1 VRVLVCDDHPLTARM
16 VASIV
21 DADPELELVGLH
33 TDPRQAVAA
42 AAADHADVVVMDLD
56 FEGSDVDGI
65 DATAELTRVLPGA
78 RVLILTAHLAETSLV
93 PAVEAGAAGFA
104 RKTDPVEEIAS
115 AIKAVGRGER
125 VIDAD
130 LLLRMLPSQ
139 ADKRDERRRV
149 ASLTPRER
157 EILAMLGSGV
167 TTSDV
172 AARLVVSEHT
182 VTTHIRNT
190 LAKLGVSSRLEAVA
204 MARRAGVMR

>member
-1 VRVLVCDDHPLTARM
+1 MRVLVCDDHPLTARM

-130 LLLRMLPSQ
+130 QLLRMLPSQ

>member
-1 VRVLVCDDHPLTARM
+1 MRVLVCDDHPLTARM

-65 DATAELTRVLPGA
+65 DATAELTRVLPSA

>member
-1 VRVLVCDDHPLTARM
+1 MRVLVCDDHPLTARM

-65 DATAELTRVLPGA
+65 DATAELTRVLPSA

-130 LLLRMLPSQ
+130 QLLRMLPSQ

>member
-1 VRVLVCDDHPLTARM
+1 MRVLVCDDHPLTARM

-104 RKTDPVEEIAS
+104 RKTDPVEEIA
-115 AIKAVGRGER
+115 
-125 VIDAD
+125 
-130 LLLRMLPSQ
+130 
-139 ADKRDERRRV
+139 
-149 ASLTPRER
+149 
-157 EILAMLGSGV
+157 
-167 TTSDV
+167 TTSG
-172 AARLVVSEHT
+172 R
-182 VTTHIRNT
+182 VTLRDTRT
-190 LAKLGVSSRLEAVA
+190 R
-204 MARRAGVMR
+204 MRSPLP

>member
-1 VRVLVCDDHPLTARM
+1 MRVLVCDDHPLTARM

>member
-130 LLLRMLPSQ
+130 QLLRMLPSQ